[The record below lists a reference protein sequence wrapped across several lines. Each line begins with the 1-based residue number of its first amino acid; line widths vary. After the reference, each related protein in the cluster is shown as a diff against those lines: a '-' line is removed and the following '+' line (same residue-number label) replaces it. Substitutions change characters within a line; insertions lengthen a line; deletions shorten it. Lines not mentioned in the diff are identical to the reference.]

1 MDRVPKTG
9 HPVVDALL
17 MAWGAIYSALS
28 WSALNVV
35 ETGVGITVGILT
47 CVLLIFRIL
56 KVYMGIQEEVYE
68 STGDDS

>member
-9 HPVVDALL
+9 HPVLDALL
-17 MAWGAIYSALS
+17 IVWGAMYSALS

-56 KVYMGIQEEVYE
+56 KVYMGIQEVYE

>member
-1 MDRVPKTG
+1 MDRAPKTG
-9 HPVVDALL
+9 HPIVDALL
-17 MAWGAIYSALS
+17 MVWGAIVSVLS
-28 WSALNVV
+28 TTALNVV

-56 KVYMGIQEEVYE
+56 KVYMGIQEVYE